1 MAREIRVGLIGY
13 KFMGKA
19 HSNAYNAAPRFFEL
33 DAVPVM
39 KAICGRDEAG
49 VKAAA
54 KKWGWESYETS
65 YRKLVKRND
74 IDLVDVSTPNNSHY
88 EITLAALRAG
98 KAVACEK
105 PLAMNSEQAH
115 EMAVEARRRR
125 LPNMVWF
132 NYRRCPAVSL
142 ARQIIEEGR
151 LGRIFHVRATYLQ
164 DWIIDP
170 QFPLAWRL
178 QKGVAGSGAHGDLNA
193 HLIDLARFLVGEFQE
208 VAGRAHT
215 FIEKR
220 PIEAAARHTE
230 GGQGGGLSGKGSSKK
245 GKVTV
250 DDTVV
255 FLAMLERGVVGTFE
269 ATRFAQGR
277 KNYNRIEING
287 SDGSL
292 AWSFERMNEL
302 EYFNAKDPKY
312 VQGWRTIMATESIHP
327 YVKAYWPPGHVL
339 GYEHACVNQAADLM
353 QGIAHRTALKPDF
366 VDGLRC
372 QEVLD
377 AVMESSKSRRWVK
390 VAHRKV

>member
-1 MAREIRVGLIGY
+1 MAKEIRVGLVGY

-19 HSNAYNAAPRFFEL
+19 HSNAYNAAPRFFDL

-39 KAICGRDEAG
+39 KAICGRDEDA
-49 VKAAA
+49 VRAAA
-54 KKWGWESYETS
+54 KKWGWEGYETS
-65 YRKLVKRND
+65 YKKLVKRSD
-74 IDLVDVSTPNNSHY
+74 IDLVDVSTPNSSHY
-88 EITLAALRAG
+88 EITMAALRAG
-98 KAVACEK
+98 KAVACDK
-105 PLAMNSEQAH
+105 PLAMNSEQAY
-115 EMAVEARRRR
+115 EMAVEARKRR

-142 ARQIIEEGR
+142 ARQIIREGR
-151 LGRIFHVRATYLQ
+151 LGRIFHVRAAYLQ
-164 DWIIDP
+164 DWIIAP

-178 QKGVAGSGAHGDLNA
+178 QKSVAGSGAHGDLNA
-193 HLIDLARFLVGEFQE
+193 HLIDLARFLVGEFEE
-208 VAGRAHT
+208 VVGRAHT

-220 PIEAAARHTE
+220 PLEAS
-230 GGQGGGLSGKGSSKK
+230 GGGLSGKASAKK

-255 FLAMLERGVVGTFE
+255 FLAMLERGVVATFE

-287 SDGSL
+287 SDGSV
-292 AWSFERMNEL
+292 AWCLERMNEL
-302 EYFNAKDPKY
+302 EYFNAKDAKP
-312 VQGWRTIMATESIHP
+312 VQGWRTIMVTESVHP
-327 YVKAYWPPGHVL
+327 YVKAYWPPGHII
-339 GYEHACVNQAADLM
+339 GYEHGFVNQAADLM
-353 QGIAHRTALKPDF
+353 QGLAHRTALKPDF

-377 AVMESSKSRRWVK
+377 AVMESSKSKRWVK

>member
-1 MAREIRVGLIGY
+1 MAKEIRVGLVGY

-19 HSNAYNAAPRFFEL
+19 HSNAYNAAPRFFDL

-39 KAICGRDEAG
+39 KAICGRDESR
-49 VKAAA
+49 VRAAA
-54 KKWGWESYETS
+54 KKWGWEGYETS
-65 YRKLVKRND
+65 YKRLVKRND

-88 EITLAALRAG
+88 AITMAALRAG

-105 PLAMNSEQAH
+105 PLAMNSEQAY
-115 EMAVEARRRR
+115 EMALEARRRR
-125 LPNMVWF
+125 RPNMVWF

-142 ARQIIEEGR
+142 AKQIIQEGR
-151 LGRIFHVRATYLQ
+151 LGRIFHIRAAYLQ

-178 QKGVAGSGAHGDLNA
+178 QKNVAGSGVHGDLNA
-193 HLIDLARFLVGEFQE
+193 HLIDLARFLVGEFEE
-208 VAGRAHT
+208 VVGRAET
-215 FIEKR
+215 FIKER
-220 PIEAAARHTE
+220 PLEAS
-230 GGQGGGLSGKGSSKK
+230 GGLSGKAAAKK

-250 DDTVV
+250 DDAVV
-255 FLAMLERGVVGTFE
+255 FLATLERGVVATFE

-277 KNYNRIEING
+277 KNYNRFEING

-292 AWSFERMNEL
+292 AWCFERMNEL
-302 EYFNAKDPKY
+302 EYFNAKDPKRL
-312 VQGWRTIMATESIHP
+312 QGWRTIMATESAHP

-339 GYEHACVNQAADLM
+339 GYEHGFVNQAADLM
-353 QGIAHRTALKPDF
+353 QGLAHRTALRPDF

-377 AVMESSKSRRWVK
+377 AVLESSKSRRWVK